1 MSVLPSS
8 HLCCNAFP
16 VVLMC
21 PIATV
26 PYQNEKGKRIF
37 QSWTAGL
44 ILLWFYFP
52 FWYTFND
59 TCATCVLQ
67 AGLCVQ
73 LDVVKVRQTLQFAAR
88 FVSCLFCDFDLHFYF
103 LGYGLFFFLVMLW
116 KEAVTLWPVL
126 GILEN
131 GNCDQESIACHWA
144 EPCLTVLQERA
155 VRRGWGWPLPA
166 GTSSGMFHIALQHL
180 ALGTAEPISRAAVPL
195 RNQFERGQ
203 KMLGGGVLK
212 TIVIL
217 KKKKI
222 QDRTPRSG

>member
-88 FVSCLFCDFDLHFYF
+88 FVSCFMTLICISI
-103 LGYGLFFFLVMLW
+103 FLVMAYFFSWLCFEKKQW
-116 KEAVTLWPVL
+116 LCGLFWESWRMVTV
-126 GILEN
+126 
-131 GNCDQESIACHWA
+131 
-144 EPCLTVLQERA
+144 TKRA
-155 VRRGWGWPLPA
+155 LPA
-166 GTSSGMFHIALQHL
+166 TEQSHASLCCRNVLWGEVEAGPCQLGQVL
-180 ALGTAEPISRAAVPL
+180 ACSI
-195 RNQFERGQ
+195 
-203 KMLGGGVLK
+203 
-212 TIVIL
+212 
-217 KKKKI
+217 
-222 QDRTPRSG
+222 